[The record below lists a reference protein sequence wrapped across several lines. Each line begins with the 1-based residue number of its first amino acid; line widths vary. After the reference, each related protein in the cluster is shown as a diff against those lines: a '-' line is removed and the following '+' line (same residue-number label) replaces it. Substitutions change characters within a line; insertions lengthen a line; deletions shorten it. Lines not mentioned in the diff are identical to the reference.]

1 MGNTSKKY
9 RNKKLAN
16 IGIAA
21 IIIIL
26 VVSFFVSQSSKT
38 VDPSTFADVEVQ
50 AIEPRLRGNEA
61 SEIVLTKYSD
71 FQCPACAQASVAIKS
86 LNEQFGDQF
95 VLEYK
100 HLPLRSIHPNA
111 QIAAQASEAAGMQ
124 GKFWEMHDLL
134 FEKQSEWS
142 RALNPKKVF
151 NEYAVE
157 LGLNPDRFDFDLDSE
172 EVKEKVNS
180 DAEEAQALGFSGTPS
195 FTVNGEVSSFDEFFG
210 MLDVEVVEE

>member
-26 VVSFFVSQSSKT
+26 VVSFFVSQSNKT

-50 AIEPRLRGNEA
+50 ALQPRLRGNETA
-61 SEIVLTKYSD
+61 ELVLTKYSD
-71 FQCPACAQASVAIKS
+71 FQCPACAQASVALKDVY
-86 LNEQFGDQF
+86 EQFGDQF

-151 NEYAVE
+151 SEYAEE
-157 LGLNPDRFDFDLDSE
+157 LGINVDRFAYDLDSDAI
-172 EVKEKVNS
+172 KEKVNT
-180 DAEEAQALGFSGTPS
+180 DAQEAQDLGFSGTPS
-195 FTVNGEVSSFDEFFG
+195 FTVNGEVSSFDEFIS
-210 MLDVEVVEE
+210 MLDLEVVAE